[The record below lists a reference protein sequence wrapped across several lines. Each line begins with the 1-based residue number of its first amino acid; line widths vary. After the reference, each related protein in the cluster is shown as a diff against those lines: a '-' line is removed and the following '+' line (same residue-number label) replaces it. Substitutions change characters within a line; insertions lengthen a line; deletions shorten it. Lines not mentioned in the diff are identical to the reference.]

1 MCLYANDRSSKN
13 VWISVTAE
21 IMRDNKHSEKLRKD
35 YRGAF
40 DEWALQM
47 SRLQAAVEG
56 SDVKET
62 QERAA
67 AAEVAYR
74 DSRDRLTEDMGWN
87 PNISK

>member
-1 MCLYANDRSSKN
+1 
-13 VWISVTAE
+13 VTAE
-21 IMRDNKHSEKLRKD
+21 TTKDNTHSEKLRRD
-35 YRGAF
+35 YKGAF

-56 SDVKET
+56 SDMKET

-67 AAEVAYR
+67 VAEVAYR

-87 PNISK
+87 PNIPK

>member
-1 MCLYANDRSSKN
+1 
-13 VWISVTAE
+13 
-21 IMRDNKHSEKLRKD
+21 MRDTTHSEKLRKD
-35 YRGAF
+35 YKGAF

-47 SRLQAAVEG
+47 SRLRAALEG
-56 SDVKET
+56 SDTKEA
-62 QERAA
+62 QARAA